1 VLYSAASPLREPEI
15 EASMHSPRPELDLP
29 ELRRQLEEILA
40 MVNADHNS
48 AVCIQGTDD
57 GSGPNQENDRS
68 SGGSD
73 LAIANQRPISDLDCK
88 PLLPARA
95 HPAKRDELYNDA
107 LLVVTEFGHASPAM
121 LQMWLS
127 IDYTRAITILN
138 RFQAEGVISSK
149 GKVRH
154 KAFSLR
160 RSLDQT

>member
-1 VLYSAASPLREPEI
+1 MRPLKPEF
-15 EASMHSPRPELDLP
+15 DLP
-29 ELRRQLEEILA
+29 KLRRQLEEILA
-40 MVNADHNS
+40 MVNADHNG
-48 AVCIQGTDD
+48 AVFVQSTDEEPA
-57 GSGPNQENDRS
+57 PNEENDRCF
-68 SGGSD
+68 
-73 LAIANQRPISDLDCK
+73 AEPHPANASQRPQSEMDCETQF
-88 PLLPARA
+88 LASGQ
-95 HPAKRDELYNDA
+95 PAKRDDLYNDA
-107 LLVVTEFGHASPAM
+107 LVVVTEFGHASPAM